1 MEGWGYPIKRQE
13 CTNTQHMKRI
23 FVIIGSVVALLIVL
37 MIVVP
42 VIFKGKIAATAK
54 KMANEAI
61 NAKVDFSNVELSL
74 FKNFPQLNISLR
86 NLSVT
91 GTGDF
96 DNYLLLR
103 ADAFSTSVNISSI
116 WKSNGLTISEINLD
130 RPVVRL
136 KVNKAGKENW
146 NISKSTQVTET
157 TQKKS
162 ETKIELKS
170 IRIKDASLRYDDETM
185 PMLFSLADAQ
195 FRISGEMKGSNSL
208 LDIEGTADSL
218 IFDYDS
224 TRYAKNLKASVKGTL
239 QADFDKMSFTFM
251 KNNIMVN
258 KLPLEAQGTFII
270 GEKDQNYD
278 ITFNSPS
285 SSLGDLL
292 GFIPEQYQKYIK
304 DVETRG
310 NVSFN
315 GFIKGKYDDKT
326 IPGLGVNMKVE
337 NGRLKYPKLPKE
349 VENINISANI
359 NKDGGIMD
367 LTHIDVDKF
376 EASVAGN
383 PLSAS
388 LHVATPVSDP
398 QLKGM
403 LKGKIDFT
411 SLKQAIPM
419 DSVDLRGVIEAL
431 IDFDGKYSSIEKEQY
446 ENFKT
451 TGTVSMRNFEY
462 ASKSLTQKVM
472 ISTADMKFIPKTITL
487 TNLSGNMGPSDFSA
501 NGSLSNYWPYILN
514 KGTLT
519 GNLNLQSDNLDVNVL
534 TPASSK
540 ADTTLKSKPFEIP
553 DNINLVIKAVVDRM
567 NFDKLNITGLNGTA
581 TVKSRQVM
589 LDGLNMNM
597 LGGKM
602 LISGDYSTPKALP
615 PSFDLKMNIKNF
627 DLPSAF
633 RSISTVR
640 YLVPMAG
647 ESTGAFDTD
656 LSLSGKLANDY
667 SPIYSSL
674 NGDGLL
680 SARNIELVGTALF
693 SEIAK
698 YFRKDM
704 FKQIKISDFTTKF
717 KMTEGGL
724 MVSPFNTKIAGQD
737 VVISGKQSAAK
748 ALDYRLDFK
757 VNKSDLSEDVNKYF
771 GFVPGTENIQKLPI
785 GVVINGTMTK
795 PDVKVDL
802 SDAKKLVETEFKK
815 KAGMDIQDAIKNLG
829 LDKLFK

>member
-1 MEGWGYPIKRQE
+1 
-13 CTNTQHMKRI
+13 MKRTL
-23 FVIIGSVVALLIVL
+23 VIIGSIVALLIVM
-37 MIVVP
+37 MIAIP

-54 KMANEAI
+54 RMANEAV
-61 NAKVDFSNVELSL
+61 NARVDFSNVEISL
-74 FKNFPQLNISLR
+74 FKSFPQLNISLR

-96 DNYLLLR
+96 DNYRLLQ

-116 WKSNGLTISEINLD
+116 WKSDGLTVSEINVD
-130 RPVVRL
+130 KPVIHL
-136 KVNKAGKENW
+136 KVNKSGKSNW
-146 NISKSTQVTET
+146 DIAKPAASGTPSG
-157 TQKKS
+157 KKS
-162 ETKIELKS
+162 QTKVELKN
-170 IRIKDASLRYDDETM
+170 IRIKDAFLRYDDETT
-185 PMLFSLADAQ
+185 PMLFSLADGQ
-195 FRISGEMKGSNSL
+195 FDISGEMKGSSSL

-218 IFDYDS
+218 MFDYDS
-224 TRYAKNLKASVKGTL
+224 TRYAKNLKVSVKGTL

-251 KNNIMVN
+251 KNNIVVN

-285 SSLGDLL
+285 SSLADLL

-304 DVETRG
+304 DVETQG

-315 GFIKGKYDDKT
+315 GYIKGKYDDKN

-359 NKDGGIMD
+359 NKAEGVMD

-398 QLKGM
+398 QLKGT

-419 DSVDLRGVIEAL
+419 DSVDLKGIIEAL

-462 ASKSLTQKVM
+462 ASKSLTQKVV
-472 ISTADMKFIPKTITL
+472 ISTAEMKFIPKTITL

-514 KGTLT
+514 KGTLS
-519 GNLNLQSDNLDVNVL
+519 GNLNLTSDNLDMNVL

-540 ADTTLKSKPFEIP
+540 PDTTLKNKPFEIP
-553 DNINLVIKAVVDRM
+553 DNINLVIKAVVGRM
-567 NFDKLNITGLNGTA
+567 NFEKLNITGLNGA
-581 TVKSRQVM
+581 AAVKSRKVV

-597 LGGKM
+597 LGGKVF
-602 LISGDYSTPKALP
+602 ISGDYSTPKAQP
-615 PSFDLKMNIKNF
+615 PAFNLKMNIKNF

-656 LSLSGKLANDY
+656 LSLSGKMDNDY

-704 FKQIKISDFTTKF
+704 FKQINISDFTTKF
-717 KMTEGGL
+717 KITDGGL
-724 MVSPFNTKIAGQD
+724 MVAPFNTRIAGQD
-737 VVISGKQSAAK
+737 VVISGKQSASK

-757 VNKSDLSEDVNKYF
+757 VNKADLSEDVNKYF

-785 GVVINGTMTK
+785 GVVISGTMTK

-815 KAGMDIQDAIKNLG
+815 KAGMEIQDAIKNLG